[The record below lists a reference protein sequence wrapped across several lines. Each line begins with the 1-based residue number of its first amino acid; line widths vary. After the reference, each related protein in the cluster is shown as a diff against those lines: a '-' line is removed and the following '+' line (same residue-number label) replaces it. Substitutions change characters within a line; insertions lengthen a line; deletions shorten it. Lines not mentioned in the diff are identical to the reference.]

1 VKLRRGVVTI
11 LGEPNA
17 GKSTLLNALAGQKL
31 AIVTH
36 KPQTTRNRILG
47 VAELPA
53 RKKAKGVASRPAA
66 QVLLMDTPGVL
77 AVHSGLDR
85 RMLQEI
91 HEALSQRD
99 VVLLVVDA
107 STKTPWDRAAK
118 DEQKQ
123 HGSRPASRQAVLLD
137 LLQHLEGTV
146 FLVLNKV
153 DLIDRE
159 RLLPMI
165 AAWTERYKFDQVVP
179 ISATRKASLE
189 ALEDAIVAAL
199 PEGERYY
206 PADQVTDQ
214 PERFLVSELIR
225 EKILLL
231 TGQEIPY
238 AAAVVVEQF
247 IEPTEDEEKKAAK
260 QGKKPLTRIAA
271 AIFCERNSQKSIL
284 IGKQGAMLKK
294 IGTEA
299 RHEIEQ
305 LLGTRVMLE
314 LFVKVEKDW
323 RDSNKFLDDLDWRR
337 QLEHLAAPHGFEES

>member
-1 VKLRRGVVTI
+1 VKQTGKVKRGIVTI

-17 GKSTLLNALAGQKL
+17 GKSTLLNALTGQKL

-47 VAELPA
+47 VVELAA
-53 RKKAKGVASRPAA
+53 RKREGRQVARRAA
-66 QVLLMDTPGVL
+66 QILLMDTPGIL
-77 AVHSGLDR
+77 ATKSGLDR
-85 RMLQEI
+85 RMLREI
-91 HEALSQRD
+91 HEALTGRD
-99 VVLLVVDA
+99 IVLLVVDA
-107 STKTPWDRAAK
+107 SAKPPWDRAERSQK
-118 DEQKQ
+118 EQF
-123 HGSRPASRQAVLLD
+123 GSRPASREVLLLD
-137 LLQHLEGTV
+137 LVGKLDGPV

-153 DLIDRE
+153 DLVERE
-159 RLLPMI
+159 KLLPLI
-165 AAWTERYKFDQVVP
+165 AQWNERYKFAEVLPV
-179 ISATRKASLE
+179 SATRPASLE
-189 ALEDAIVAAL
+189 ILLDALVEAL
-199 PEGERYY
+199 PEGERYM
-206 PADQVTDQ
+206 PEDQVTDQ
-214 PERFLVSELIR
+214 PERFLVAELIR

-247 IEPTEDEEKKAAK
+247 IEPTQADVAKAAK

-271 AIFCERNSQKSIL
+271 AIFCERSSQKSIL

-305 LLGTRVMLE
+305 MLGTRVMLE

-337 QLEHLAAPHGFEES
+337 QLEHLAARTS

>member
-1 VKLRRGVVTI
+1 
-11 LGEPNA
+11 
-17 GKSTLLNALAGQKL
+17 
-31 AIVTH
+31 
-36 KPQTTRNRILG
+36 
-47 VAELPA
+47 
-53 RKKAKGVASRPAA
+53 
-66 QVLLMDTPGVL
+66 
-77 AVHSGLDR
+77 
-85 RMLQEI
+85 
-91 HEALSQRD
+91 
-99 VVLLVVDA
+99 
-107 STKTPWDRAAK
+107 
-118 DEQKQ
+118 
-123 HGSRPASRQAVLLD
+123 
-137 LLQHLEGTV
+137 
-146 FLVLNKV
+146 
-153 DLIDRE
+153 
-159 RLLPMI
+159 MI